1 VACVYKHKD
10 GYVCWIEI
18 ARLPK
23 IVLPPQRTRPRPS
36 SIFWEKPFSRK
47 SKNRQSG
54 CARQLLSSII
64 MWVDGVPRL
73 SLMSKSQTAANTNTN
88 SSNISISTST
98 ATNTNRISTLRLRW
112 SKNNNR
118 SKNPNKIK
126 KKRVRFAMSSNTT
139 HRIPMPRNK
148 ESSWYTPYDY
158 SFFILNW
165 KYRRN
170 EPMESR
176 HFMDVLWQVKDTPES
191 ERTED
196 YQSFLPGAH
205 VRRQKI
211 RKALLLNYDHDKK
224 HDHLAPISLSLSL
237 KHRQQAHKCAT
248 LCAKEV
254 LQDSPSPRVVII
266 RQEESSDPT
275 SVISEYVDSIFHDW
289 NPMNLWSGSSCQ
301 PSKD

>member
-1 VACVYKHKD
+1 
-10 GYVCWIEI
+10 
-18 ARLPK
+18 
-23 IVLPPQRTRPRPS
+23 
-36 SIFWEKPFSRK
+36 
-47 SKNRQSG
+47 
-54 CARQLLSSII
+54 
-64 MWVDGVPRL
+64 MWVDGVPRM
-73 SLMSKSQTAANTNTN
+73 SLTSKSHTGTYTSTNASTNT
-88 SSNISISTST
+88 SCCTSISGSTVTNT
-98 ATNTNRISTLRLRW
+98 ATNTTRTRRSMLRLRW
-112 SKNNNR
+112 SKSNNNNR
-118 SKNPNKIK
+118 SKDTDKVK
-126 KKRVRFAMSSNTT
+126 KKRVRFAMSSTTT

-148 ESSWYTPYDY
+148 EASWYTPYDY

-165 KYRRN
+165 KYRPN

-176 HFMDVLWQVKDTPES
+176 HLMDVLWQVKDTPES

-211 RKALLLNYDHDKK
+211 RKAILLNYDHHKK

-237 KHRQQAHKCAT
+237 KDRQQAHKCAT

-254 LQDSPSPRVVII
+254 LLLQQHPPSPPVPVVVI

-275 SVISEYVDSIFHDW
+275 SIISEFVDSIFHDW
-289 NPMNLWSGSSCQ
+289 NPMNLWSGWSDSSCQ